1 MELALSRTY
10 HSAMTTSDTFRLNG
24 ETRSLTE
31 SDPRESLLRWLK
43 RQRHTGTKEG
53 CADGDCGACT
63 VALIEADGAGGSH
76 YVAVNS
82 CLLPVGVLPG
92 REVLTVEALAEGET
106 LHPVQQALV
115 DCAGSQCGYCTP
127 GFVMS
132 LFVGMH
138 EAALDDH
145 AIAGNLCRCTGYG
158 PIREA
163 ARRLASDAPDDPR
176 FAALRAQSRSALPA
190 ADLPRFFSPVA
201 IDDALALKAEHPQSE
216 WFAGGTD
223 LGVHLSHGQP
233 VAPVLIALD
242 RIGELQQ
249 LHIDDDRV
257 RIGAGVPLSRLQS
270 ALQGFFPAI
279 DEMLPWF
286 AGLQVRNRATLG
298 GNIGSASPI
307 GDLLPVLL
315 ALDAVIHLRGPDGAR
330 DIDAAD
336 YFVGYRKTVRHPDE
350 IIVAVTLPRRADLR
364 SGAAKVAKRQTDD
377 ISIVAAAFALGFDD
391 QQRVRHARL
400 AYGGVAAIPLRA
412 RNTEALLIG
421 RPLDQETLA
430 AAAAQLRAEFEPL
443 SDHRAGSDYRR
454 TLSANLFLRFV
465 AELRA

>member
-1 MELALSRTY
+1 
-10 HSAMTTSDTFRLNG
+10 
-24 ETRSLTE
+24 
-31 SDPRESLLRWLK
+31 
-43 RQRHTGTKEG
+43 
-53 CADGDCGACT
+53 
-63 VALIEADGAGGSH
+63 
-76 YVAVNS
+76 
-82 CLLPVGVLPG
+82 
-92 REVLTVEALAEGET
+92 
-106 LHPVQQALV
+106 
-115 DCAGSQCGYCTP
+115 
-127 GFVMS
+127 
-132 LFVGMH
+132 
-138 EAALDDH
+138 
-145 AIAGNLCRCTGYG
+145 
-158 PIREA
+158 
-163 ARRLASDAPDDPR
+163 
-176 FAALRAQSRSALPA
+176 
-190 ADLPRFFSPVA
+190 
-201 IDDALALKAEHPQSE
+201 
-216 WFAGGTD
+216 
-223 LGVHLSHGQP
+223 
-233 VAPVLIALD
+233 
-242 RIGELQQ
+242 
-249 LHIDDDRV
+249 
-257 RIGAGVPLSRLQS
+257 
-270 ALQGFFPAI
+270 
-279 DEMLPWF
+279 
-286 AGLQVRNRATLG
+286 VRNRATLG